1 MKPIG
6 GILKKMNAISITG
19 AQPANLSDICYDSRE
34 ARRNSTFVA
43 IRGTKTD
50 GHQFI
55 KEAVRKGATTI
66 VAEKTPTIRLPG
78 RVSLIIVPD
87 SRAALAQLSDYF
99 YDSPSS
105 AMRVVGVTGTNG
117 KTTVTHLLRSIIK
130 AMGKTCGT
138 IGTIAYD
145 LVDEQIPASKTTPE
159 SLDLQRMMKTMVD
172 RGADYC
178 LLEVSSHALSQ
189 RRVEKVV
196 FQTAVFTNLT
206 QDHLDYHLDMEDY
219 FKAKTRL
226 FTKYAPSVSVIN
238 ADDPFSSRLMAMIEG
253 PVITF
258 GLKPGLDVTARDI
271 NIGVDGIFMTAVTPA
286 GSFAIRSALT
296 GLHNVYNILAAIAV
310 SIEEGVSN
318 DTVAEGLENLQ
329 TVPGRFEKV
338 DEGQPFTV
346 AVDYAH
352 TEDALINVLKA
363 ARALTKT
370 DLITVFGCGGD
381 RDEGK
386 RPLMGRA
393 AFSLSDKVVVTS
405 DNPRGESPDKII
417 GEILEGIDK
426 SGSPGKEV
434 RVIPERSEAIRS
446 AIKMAAP
453 GDLVLIAGKGHEDYQ
468 IVGGRKFPFDDR
480 KEAATAIKELNEKI

>member
-1 MKPIG
+1 
-6 GILKKMNAISITG
+6 MNTISITG
-19 AQPANLSDICYDSRE
+19 AQPANLSDICYDSRK
-34 ARRNSTFVA
+34 ARRHSTFVA

-66 VAEKTPTIRLPG
+66 VAEKTPSIRLPG

-105 AMRVVGVTGTNG
+105 SMSVVGVTGTNG

-130 AMGKTCGT
+130 AGDKQCGT
-138 IGTIAYD
+138 IGTITYD
-145 LVDEQIPASKTTPE
+145 LVDEQTPASKTTPE

-172 RGADYC
+172 AGADYC

-196 FQTAVFTNLT
+196 FKTAVFTNLT
-206 QDHLDYHLDMEDY
+206 QDHLDYHQDMEGY

-226 FTKYAPSVSVIN
+226 FTDYSPSVSVIN

-253 PVITF
+253 QVVTF
-258 GLKPGLDVTARDI
+258 GLKPGLDVTASDVK
-271 NIGVDGIFMTAVTPA
+271 IGVDGISMTVATPS
-286 GSFAIRSALT
+286 GSFQIRSALT
-296 GLHNVYNILAAIAV
+296 GIHNVYNILAATAV
-310 SIEEGVSN
+310 AIEDGFSADIVALGV
-318 DTVAEGLENLQ
+318 ENLQ
-329 TVPGRFEKV
+329 SVPGRFEKV

-346 AVDYAH
+346 VIDYAH

-363 ARALTKT
+363 ARAITKGG
-370 DLITVFGCGGD
+370 LITVFGCGGD

-393 AFSLSDKVVVTS
+393 ALSLSDKVVVTS
-405 DNPRGESPDKII
+405 DNPRSEAPDKII
-417 GEILEGIDK
+417 DDILKGIDA
-426 SGSPGKEV
+426 SASPGKEV
-434 RVIPERSEAIRS
+434 KVIPERSEAIQA

-468 IVGGRKFPFDDR
+468 IIGSRKFPFDDH
-480 KEAATAIKELNEKI
+480 KEAATAIKQLNEEI